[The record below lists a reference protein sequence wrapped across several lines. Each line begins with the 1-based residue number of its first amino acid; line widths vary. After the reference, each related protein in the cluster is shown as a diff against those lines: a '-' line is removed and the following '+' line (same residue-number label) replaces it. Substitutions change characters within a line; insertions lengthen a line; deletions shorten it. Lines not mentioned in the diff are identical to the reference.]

1 MSVASSSLR
10 GVEKMDR
17 LPIHQYIDMS
27 LYVWWHY
34 FADEESHGMERNTD
48 LRQTGEQQVGESREC
63 GGGRQGDHPG
73 QHHVANGAPADGIET
88 LEQADADD
96 G

>member
-1 MSVASSSLR
+1 
-10 GVEKMDR
+10 MDR

-63 GGGRQGDHPG
+63 GGGRQGDHPVSYTHLDVYKR
-73 QHHVANGAPADGIET
+73 QTFA
-88 LEQADADD
+88 
-96 G
+96 